1 MKIGTKG
8 TAWNMTEGSP
18 AGLIFRFTLPMIIG
32 NLFQQFYNLTDSI
45 IVGRFVGSN
54 ELGGI
59 GSTGSIGFL
68 IFSLGYGISAGLG
81 ILVAILYGAREG
93 ERLTRAIYNGFYAVF
108 GVSVLITLIGYF
120 SAETILTWMNTPP
133 EVFPHA
139 LLYLRVTMLGS
150 TATMFYNAVSS
161 VMRSFGDSRTPL
173 YILIFAC
180 LVNVALNFA
189 LVFRWGVL
197 GVAVATIAAQ
207 TLSALLGYLC
217 AYIRLPQVRLCRGA
231 LRPDGELLR
240 KCVRLG
246 FPIAGQ
252 NGLIA
257 LSCIALQVV
266 VNGFGDVVV
275 TANFAVS
282 KIEQLVQQPYGSLSS
297 ALSTFTGQNVGARRI
312 DRVRQGFRVG
322 LIAMLAFS
330 AVMVLVIQLF
340 GRAFLSIFVVEEEI
354 IAIGAKALRITSW
367 FYVFLGLIYVV
378 RGTLNGAG
386 DILYSALNGI
396 VELCCRVGLAKP
408 LTLVPFIGVW
418 GCFLCSGLTWMIT
431 GLLSF
436 VRYLTRLWNK
446 SPGLSSDAAVETS
459 AAV

>member
-18 AGLIFRFTLPMIIG
+18 ASLILRFTVPMMIG
-32 NLFQQFYNLTDSI
+32 NLFQQFYNLADSI

-59 GSTGSIGFL
+59 GCTGSIGFL

-93 ERLTRAIYNGFYAVF
+93 QRLTRAIYNGFYAVLC
-108 GVSVLITLIGYF
+108 VSVIITLAGFF
-120 SAETILTWMNTPP
+120 SAEKLLIWMNTPS

-139 LLYLRVTMLGS
+139 LQYLRVTMLGS
-150 TATMFYNAVSS
+150 TATMLYNAVAS
-161 VMRSFGDSRTPL
+161 VMRSFGDSKTPL
-173 YILIFAC
+173 FILIFAC
-180 LVNVALNFA
+180 ITNVALDFT
-189 LVFRWGVL
+189 LVFRYGVL
-197 GVAVATIAAQ
+197 GVAVATIIAQ
-207 TLSALLGYLC
+207 ALSALLGYIC
-217 AYIRLPQVRLCRGA
+217 AYKKLPQVRLCEGA

-240 KCVRLG
+240 KCIRLG

-252 NGLIA
+252 NVLIA

-266 VNGFGDVVV
+266 VNGFGEVVV
-275 TANFAVS
+275 TANIAVS

-297 ALSTFTGQNVGARRI
+297 ALSTFTGQNVGARRL

-322 LIAMLAFS
+322 LVAMLIFS
-330 AVMVLVIQLF
+330 AAMVLIIQLF
-340 GRAFLSIFVVEEEI
+340 AGAFLSIFVVEEEI
-354 IAIGAKALRITSW
+354 IAIGTRALRITSW

-396 VELCCRVGLAKP
+396 VELGCRVGMAKP
-408 LTLVPFIGVW
+408 LTMIPAVGMW
-418 GCFLCSGLTWMIT
+418 GCFLCSGLTWMVT
-431 GLLSF
+431 GLLSLL
-436 VRYLTRLWNK
+436 RYFTRPWNK
-446 SPGLSSDAAVETS
+446 NPEQENQTAAVSS
-459 AAV
+459 AAE